1 MLCSVSLSAQ
11 TAIKL
16 SDGAATFASSQFQSA
31 AFAVDGDPETR
42 WESNHA
48 VDPAFLTIDLGQA
61 YNLSQVVIDWE
72 AANAANYTIQGS
84 NNNSSWTT
92 LATRTGGSFGDRT
105 DTVAISG
112 IYRYVRMSGTTRS
125 VGNDWGYSIW
135 ESAAGAPLLHDV
147 GYYTLNRIPAGER
160 LAVPLATAA
169 GSGVPVAKEADA
181 PRAAPRVAA
190 PRPSAAAPDAR
201 VDASISVA
209 AEPGLKFSATRLEAR
224 AGSRVRLVLENP
236 ADMPH
241 NLVVVAPGRAD
252 AVHEAS
258 MRMGLDGPALQFV
271 PRTRDVLFHTRLV
284 DPGKSDTLV
293 FTAPRAAGEY
303 PYLCTFPGHGIV
315 MRGVLRVVP

>member
-1 MLCSVSLSAQ
+1 MTLIKYLRQNLWRGQVRLIPFACLFCLASMLWSVSLSAQ

-31 AFAVDGDPETR
+31 SFAVDGDPATR

-112 IYRYVRMSGTTRS
+112 NYRYVRMNGTARS

-135 ESAAGAPLLHDV
+135 EM
-147 GYYTLNRIPAGER
+147 
-160 LAVPLATAA
+160 AVY
-169 GSGVPVAKEADA
+169 GS
-181 PRAAPRVAA
+181 
-190 PRPSAAAPDAR
+190 ST
-201 VDASISVA
+201 S
-209 AEPGLKFSATRLEAR
+209 
-224 AGSRVRLVLENP
+224 
-236 ADMPH
+236 
-241 NLVVVAPGRAD
+241 NLPT
-252 AVHEAS
+252 
-258 MRMGLDGPALQFV
+258 P
-271 PRTRDVLFHTRLV
+271 
-284 DPGKSDTLV
+284 
-293 FTAPRAAGEY
+293 
-303 PYLCTFPGHGIV
+303 
-315 MRGVLRVVP
+315 